1 MKMSEQAI
9 RELTASIILNTYR
22 NHCDLYNTIDDFIK
36 DFYKILEMITPKIT
50 INMGRGEENE

>member
-22 NHCDLYNTIDDFIK
+22 NHGDLYNTLDDFIE

-50 INMGRGEENE
+50 INMGRGEGNE